1 MNYSHIPYY
10 ERSILS
16 LDEISNIK
24 NLLNECD
31 WTDGLKTAV
40 NLSQETKKNSE
51 TTKSEHTSK
60 INSIIMAALD
70 RDIGFHKYCIPKSSK
85 PCIVS
90 KTGPGGYYHPHR
102 DNGLNGDF
110 STTVFISDPSEYDGG
125 ELCLYFDGIEH
136 KIKPK
141 SGFAVTYKT
150 GTLHRVNEVKSGYRI
165 VCVLWTTT
173 PIKDPLLRSVYLKIT
188 DVLGLFE
195 EKNILEKYNKNFDD
209 TLNDPIFHL
218 KDVLQDIMRSSAN
231 NN

>member
-1 MNYSHIPYY
+1 MIYSDIPYY
-10 ERSILS
+10 ERNILS
-16 LDEISNIK
+16 NEEILQIK
-24 NLLNECD
+24 NILNECE
-31 WTDGLKTAV
+31 WVDGLKTAV
-40 NLSQETKKNSE
+40 NLSHQTKKNSE
-51 TTKSEHTSK
+51 TIKSEYTAK

-70 RDIGFHKYCIPKSSK
+70 RDIGFHKFCIPKSSK
-85 PCIVS
+85 SCIIS

-125 ELCLYFDGIEH
+125 ELCLYYGGEEH

-141 SGFAVTYKT
+141 SGTAVTYKT
-150 GTLHRVNEVKSGYRI
+150 GILHRVNEVTSGCRL

-188 DVLGLFE
+188 DAITLFE
-195 EKNILEKYNKNFDD
+195 EKNILEQYNNNFNDVI
-209 TLNDPIFHL
+209 NDPIFIL
-218 KDVLQDIMRSSAN
+218 KDIMQDIMRSSAN